1 MNNLTVEIRNS
12 KSVNAFK
19 LIKWEKIENSI
30 LSIYNLLS
38 VLRIQFSHLNQ
49 HKFRHRFGDAINTI

>member
-30 LSIYNLLS
+30 FSIYNLLS

-49 HKFRHRFGDAINTI
+49 HKFRYRFGDAINTI

>member
-30 LSIYNLLS
+30 FSIYNLLS
-38 VLRIQFSHLNQ
+38 VLRLQFSHLNQ